1 VTAVRNRSRLVRD
14 LHASDWQG
22 AFLIT
27 GGGSLLLAELLPVP
41 GASATVL
48 DAEVPYSAARLT
60 QVLGSAPEQAASAGT
75 ASDLATVAFE
85 RALDLTRN
93 GAAPDRLFGMG
104 ITASLRTRAPK
115 RGHHRAYIALQTV
128 AASHRWHLALA
139 KGARTRL
146 QEERLLRDVALSAL
160 GAGLPLDA
168 RLPVA
173 VRPPD
178 GLTTLAMHAS
188 RDWQELMLRR
198 VPAVAVGPPRRPA
211 VLYPGAFN
219 PLHDGHRAIAAYA
232 RRKTDGDVAFE
243 LCANNIDKPRLNYL
257 ALHERLSQFDP
268 GTPVW
273 VTNLPTFREKARY
286 FPGVTF
292 LVGVDTMARIG
303 QLRYYGND
311 TARFHAAMHEIQFL
325 GCRFLVFG
333 RKLGSRFVTLADLAL
348 PPSLDQICD
357 EVPEAEFRMDA
368 SSTMLR
374 QTGNDESAD

>member
-1 VTAVRNRSRLVRD
+1 VTAVRNRGRLIRD
-14 LHASDWQG
+14 LHASGWQG

-27 GGGSLLLAELLPVP
+27 GGGSLLLADLLSVP

-48 DAEVPYSAARLT
+48 DAQVPYSAARLA
-60 QVLGSAPEQAASAGT
+60 QVLGAPPEQAASAAT

-85 RALDLTRN
+85 RALDLARDEVP
-93 GAAPDRLFGMG
+93 PDRLFGLG
-104 ITASLRTRAPK
+104 ITASLRTRVPK
-115 RGHHRAYIALQTV
+115 QGDHRAHVALQTV
-128 AASHRWHLALA
+128 AASQRWHLALV

-160 GAGLPLDA
+160 AAGLPLDE
-168 RLPVA
+168 RPPVA

-178 GLTTLAMHAS
+178 GLTAVAMHAS
-188 RDWQELMLRR
+188 RDWQDLMLRR
-198 VPAVAVGPPRRPA
+198 VPAVAVGPPSRPA
-211 VLYPGAFN
+211 LLYPGAFN
-219 PLHDGHRAIAAYA
+219 PLHDGHRAIAAHA
-232 RRKTDGDVAFE
+232 KRRTGLDVAFE
-243 LCANNIDKPRLNYL
+243 LCANNVDKPRLNYL
-257 ALHERLSQFDP
+257 ALHERLSQFDA

-292 LVGVDTMARIG
+292 LAGVDTMARIG

-333 RKLGSRFVTLADLAL
+333 RRMGGRFVTLADLAL
-348 PPSLDQICD
+348 PPPLHQICD
-357 EVPEAEFRMDA
+357 EVPEAEFRMDT

-374 QTGNDESAD
+374 QTGNDRSAG